1 VTGFVIAISALLGL
15 LIGSFLNVVIWR
27 VPRHESIVS
36 PPSRCPGCEQLIRPY
51 DNIPVLSWLILR
63 GKCRNCK
70 TKISARYPLVEAG
83 TAILWGLLAW
93 RFAGSWA
100 LPAYLVLAGGL
111 VVLSLI
117 DLDTQLLP
125 TRIVQPLTVS
135 VVLLLAIGSAVEG
148 NMGDLTQAV
157 LSGVAVYAIFWFT
170 AAAFLLLRNKRGLGG
185 GDVNLSFVLG
195 FSLGWVSPATAYLGI
210 FLGFLFGSVVGIG
223 LMVFGGR
230 KLSSQLKFGPFL
242 ALGTL
247 VALLLG
253 PQILRASGY

>member
-1 VTGFVIAISALLGL
+1 MTGFVIAISALLGL

-27 VPRHESIVS
+27 VPRHESVVT

-117 DLDTQLLP
+117 DLDTFLLP
-125 TRIVQPLTVS
+125 NRIVYPLTIAVT
-135 VVLLLAIGSAVEG
+135 LLF
-148 NMGDLTQAV
+148 
-157 LSGVAVYAIFWFT
+157 GVAGVLDGGLGDFRRALLCGLVVF
-170 AAAFLLLRNKRGLGG
+170 AVFLLLHLISPRGMGF
-185 GDVNLSFVLG
+185 GDVKFSFVLG
-195 FSLGWVSPATAYLGI
+195 VALGWVSPATAFLGI
-210 FLGFLFGSVVGIG
+210 FMGFLLGSVVGIG
-223 LMVFGGR
+223 LIATKIKTR
-230 KLSSQLKFGPFL
+230 KDHVPFGPFM
-242 ALGTL
+242 ALGA
-247 VALLLG
+247 VSALLIG
-253 PQILRASGY
+253 PPILRLLGQ

>member
-1 VTGFVIAISALLGL
+1 MTGFVIAISALLGL

-27 VPRHESIVS
+27 VPRHESVVT

-70 TKISARYPLVEAG
+70 TEISARYPLVEAG

-117 DLDTQLLP
+117 DLDTFLLP
-125 TRIVQPLTVS
+125 NRIVYPLTIAVT
-135 VVLLLAIGSAVEG
+135 LLF
-148 NMGDLTQAV
+148 
-157 LSGVAVYAIFWFT
+157 GVAGVLDGGLGDFRRALLCGLVVF
-170 AAAFLLLRNKRGLGG
+170 AVFLLLHLISPRGMGF
-185 GDVNLSFVLG
+185 GDVKFSFVLG
-195 FSLGWVSPATAYLGI
+195 VALGWVSPATAFLGI
-210 FLGFLFGSVVGIG
+210 FMGFLLGSVVGIG
-223 LMVFGGR
+223 LIATKVKTR
-230 KLSSQLKFGPFL
+230 KDHVPFGPFM
-242 ALGTL
+242 ALGA
-247 VALLLG
+247 VSALLIG
-253 PQILRASGY
+253 PPILRLLAQ

>member
-1 VTGFVIAISALLGL
+1 MTDFVIAISALLGL

-27 VPRHESIVS
+27 VPRHESVVS
-36 PPSRCPGCEQLIRPY
+36 PPSRCPGCDQLIRPY

-63 GKCRNCK
+63 GKCRGCK

-117 DLDTQLLP
+117 DLDTFLLP
-125 TRIVQPLTVS
+125 NRIVYPLTIAVTLLF
-135 VVLLLAIGSAVEG
+135 VVAGVLDGGVGDFRRALLCGLVVFAV
-148 NMGDLTQAV
+148 
-157 LSGVAVYAIFWFT
+157 
-170 AAAFLLLRNKRGLGG
+170 FLLLHLISAEGFGLG
-185 GDVNLSFVLG
+185 DVKLSFILG
-195 FSLGWVSPATAYLGI
+195 LSLGWVSPATAYLGI
-210 FLGFLFGSVVGIG
+210 FLGFVFGSFVGIA
-223 LMVFGGR
+223 LIAIKMKTR
-230 KLSSQLKFGPFL
+230 KDHVPFGPFL

-247 VALLLG
+247 AALLLG

>member
-1 VTGFVIAISALLGL
+1 MTGFVIAISALLGL

-27 VPRHESIVS
+27 VPRHESVVT

-117 DLDTQLLP
+117 DLDTFLLP
-125 TRIVQPLTVS
+125 NRIVYPLTIAVT
-135 VVLLLAIGSAVEG
+135 LLF
-148 NMGDLTQAV
+148 
-157 LSGVAVYAIFWFT
+157 GVAGVLNGGLGDFRRALLCGLVVF
-170 AAAFLLLRNKRGLGG
+170 AVFLLLHLISPRGMGF
-185 GDVNLSFVLG
+185 GDVKFSFVLG
-195 FSLGWVSPATAYLGI
+195 VALGWVSPATAFLGI
-210 FLGFLFGSVVGIG
+210 FMGFLLGSVVGIG
-223 LMVFGGR
+223 LIATKVKTR
-230 KLSSQLKFGPFL
+230 KDHVPFGPFM
-242 ALGTL
+242 ALGA
-247 VALLLG
+247 VSALLIG
-253 PQILRASGY
+253 PPILRLLGQ

>member
-117 DLDTQLLP
+117 DLDTFLLP
-125 TRIVQPLTVS
+125 NRIVYPLTVA
-135 VVLLLAIGSAVEG
+135 VTLLF
-148 NMGDLTQAV
+148 
-157 LSGVAVYAIFWFT
+157 GVASVLDGGLGDFRRALLCGLGVF
-170 AAAFLLLRNKRGLGG
+170 AVFLLLHLISPRGMGF
-185 GDVNLSFVLG
+185 GDVNFSFVLG
-195 FSLGWVSPATAYLGI
+195 VALGWVSPATAFLGI
-210 FLGFLFGSVVGIG
+210 FMAFLLGSVVGIA
-223 LMVFGGR
+223 LIATKVKTR
-230 KLSSQLKFGPFL
+230 KDHVPFGPFM
-242 ALGTL
+242 ALGT
-247 VALLLG
+247 VSALLIG
-253 PQILRASGY
+253 PPILRLLAQ

>member
-1 VTGFVIAISALLGL
+1 MTGFVIAISALLGL

-27 VPRHESIVS
+27 VPRHESIVT

-100 LPAYLVLAGGL
+100 LTAYLVLAGGL

-117 DLDTQLLP
+117 DLDTFLLP
-125 TRIVQPLTVS
+125 NRIVYPLTIAVT
-135 VVLLLAIGSAVEG
+135 LLF
-148 NMGDLTQAV
+148 
-157 LSGVAVYAIFWFT
+157 GVAGVLDGGLGDFRRALLCGLVVF
-170 AAAFLLLRNKRGLGG
+170 AVFLLLHLISPRGMGF
-185 GDVNLSFVLG
+185 GDVKFSFVLG
-195 FSLGWVSPATAYLGI
+195 VALGWVSPATAFLGI
-210 FLGFLFGSVVGIG
+210 FMGFLLGSVVGIG
-223 LMVFGGR
+223 LIATKIKTR
-230 KLSSQLKFGPFL
+230 KDHVPFGPFM
-242 ALGTL
+242 ALGA
-247 VALLLG
+247 VSALLIG
-253 PQILRASGY
+253 PPILRLLGQ

>member
-1 VTGFVIAISALLGL
+1 MTGFVIAISALLGL

-27 VPRHESIVS
+27 VPRHESVVT

-117 DLDTQLLP
+117 DLDTFLLP
-125 TRIVQPLTVS
+125 NRIVYPLTIAVT
-135 VVLLLAIGSAVEG
+135 LLF
-148 NMGDLTQAV
+148 
-157 LSGVAVYAIFWFT
+157 GVAGFLDGGLGDFRRALLCGLVVFAV
-170 AAAFLLLRNKRGLGG
+170 FLLLHLISPRGMGF
-185 GDVNLSFVLG
+185 GDVKFSFVLG
-195 FSLGWVSPATAYLGI
+195 VALGWVSPATAFLGI
-210 FLGFLFGSVVGIG
+210 FMGFLLGSVVGIG
-223 LMVFGGR
+223 LIATKIKTR
-230 KLSSQLKFGPFL
+230 KDHVPFGPFM
-242 ALGTL
+242 ALGA
-247 VALLLG
+247 VSALLIG
-253 PQILRASGY
+253 PPILRLLGQ

>member
-1 VTGFVIAISALLGL
+1 MTGFVIAISALLGL

-36 PPSRCPGCEQLIRPY
+36 PPSRCLGCEQLIRPY

-100 LPAYLVLAGGL
+100 LPAYLVLAAGL
-111 VVLSLI
+111 VALSLI
-117 DLDTQLLP
+117 DLDTFLLP
-125 TRIVQPLTVS
+125 NRIVYPLTVAVTVLFGAAG
-135 VVLLLAIGSAVEG
+135 VVGGV
-148 NMGDLTQAV
+148 GDFRRAL
-157 LSGVAVYAIFWFT
+157 LSGLGVFAV
-170 AAAFLLLRNKRGLGG
+170 FLLLHLISPRGMGF
-185 GDVNLSFVLG
+185 GDVKFSFVLG
-195 FSLGWVSPATAYLGI
+195 IALGWVSPATAFLGI
-210 FLGFLFGSVVGIG
+210 FMGFLLGSVVGIG
-223 LMVFGGR
+223 LIATKVKTR
-230 KLSSQLKFGPFL
+230 KDHVPFGPFM

-247 VALLLG
+247 IALLVG
-253 PQILRASGY
+253 PQILRLLSQ